1 MDASIIVALITS
13 FGSIAAV
20 VITAAASNMKIEHQ
34 LELSQAVMNTKIESL
49 TTEVRHHNEFARR
62 MPVVEEQIR
71 SHDRRL
77 EVLEHEGKAG

>member
-1 MDASIIVALITS
+1 MESII
-13 FGSIAAV
+13 
-20 VITAAASNMKIEHQ
+20 AAAITGGCSILAIIITVIASNKKITHQ

>member
-1 MDASIIVALITS
+1 MEAIIGAAITGICS
-13 FGSIAAV
+13 LVGIILTV
-20 VITAAASNMKIEHQ
+20 NASNRKIEHQ